1 MDLAE
6 QQCVPCRGGQAPM
19 GREQAETLLE
29 QVGNGWSLNGEGH
42 LAKTYRVRNFREA
55 MQFANAIGE
64 IAESQSHHP
73 ELGVGWGRCAVE
85 IWTHKIGGLSESD
98 FVLAAKIERAW
109 QQRS

>member
-73 ELGVGWGRCAVE
+73 ELGVGWGRCSAE

-109 QQRS
+109 RQRA